1 MPSPY
6 YSSPWQFTYPL
17 SHHAITADHAKQQLQ
32 DFSTSPDEMHTLH
45 RYIKCCSGD
54 LRMQLQ
60 AAFDSAIAQRSHC
73 LLRPS
78 LMGVMDGVSA
88 AAATGPQPWLNGCK
102 DDPVLAAVQ
111 YRAWERKRRDVYNGR
126 MAVMTRCECGVCGMR
141 VSTTSFGVCVKLVW
155 TVDTV

>member
-6 YSSPWQFTYPL
+6 YSRPWQFTYPL
-17 SHHAITADHAKQQLQ
+17 SHHAITADHAKQRLQ

-73 LLRPS
+73 LLRPVQP
-78 LMGVMDGVSA
+78 LPATPSA
-88 AAATGPQPWLNGCK
+88 ATACYAQRSHPP
-102 DDPVLAAVQ
+102 
-111 YRAWERKRRDVYNGR
+111 
-126 MAVMTRCECGVCGMR
+126 
-141 VSTTSFGVCVKLVW
+141 
-155 TVDTV
+155 

>member
-1 MPSPY
+1 
-6 YSSPWQFTYPL
+6 
-17 SHHAITADHAKQQLQ
+17 
-32 DFSTSPDEMHTLH
+32 
-45 RYIKCCSGD
+45 
-54 LRMQLQ
+54 
-60 AAFDSAIAQRSHC
+60 
-73 LLRPS
+73 
-78 LMGVMDGVSA
+78 MGVMDGVSA

-102 DDPVLAAVQ
+102 DDPILAAVQ